1 MCIRDRFP
9 VLPSHAIT
17 VHRVQGA
24 TLDNDVH
31 VLLNSEFFA
40 PGQAY
45 TALSRAR
52 RLKQLHLWGFDLKA
66 IIADPRVAREYT
78 SDSSVACLR
87 RSMSTPLNRAYQHR
101 FPTCRRSKHSTRP
114 PPDIHN
120 M

>member
-1 MCIRDRFP
+1 MCPFKKIF
-9 VLPSHAIT
+9 
-17 VHRVQGA
+17 RVQGA

-52 RLKQLHLWGFDLKA
+52 RLSQLHLWGFDLKA
-66 IIADPRVAREYT
+66 IIADPSVAREYKR
-78 SDSSVACLR
+78 LER
-87 RSMSTPLNRAYQHR
+87 RLLTQEHVDAAQSRVSAPLPHLSQIEAQY
-101 FPTCRRSKHSTRP
+101 PTTAGYAVY
-114 PPDIHN
+114 N